1 MELKHYLSILR
12 RWGWIMVLCTALAGV
27 ASYWFSSRQPRVYEG
42 VSQYLVGPV
51 LDNPF
56 VRASDLQ
63 ASGAVG
69 QTYVALATTRP
80 ILQSVIEKLKLTG
93 PTGQPMDPALLAPNV
108 TATWLD
114 ATQVLTIRARAGPAA
129 PSMPT
134 TTSAGSSTRSRTS
147 VSSTT
152 RSSTTSSAT
161 TAPPPRAP

>member
-12 RWGWIMVLCTALAGV
+12 RWGWIMVLCTALAGI

-80 ILQSVIEKLKLTG
+80 ILQRVIDNLDLRKPDGRPL
-93 PTGQPMDPALLAPNV
+93 DPKDLAPNV
-108 TATWLD
+108 SATWLD
-114 ATQVLTIRARAGPAA
+114 ATQVLTIRARAADPSAAASISNAIGDTLIERSPGGPKSLQVQRQQDALTQIA
-129 PSMPT
+129 
-134 TTSAGSSTRSRTS
+134 RL
-147 VSSTT
+147 
-152 RSSTTSSAT
+152 
-161 TAPPPRAP
+161 